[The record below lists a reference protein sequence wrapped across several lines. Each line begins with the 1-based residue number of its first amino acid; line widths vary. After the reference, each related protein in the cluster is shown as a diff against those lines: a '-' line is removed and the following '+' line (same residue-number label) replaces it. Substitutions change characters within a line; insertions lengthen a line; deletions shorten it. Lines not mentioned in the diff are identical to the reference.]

1 MYEIRKDELD
11 NAILALV
18 NQNKKMRL
26 FEIAKALNRSSA
38 FIKNRLLYL
47 TAAGEVEM
55 RKDKWELWI
64 YPANK
69 TSEVVSNE

>member
-1 MYEIRKDELD
+1 MYEIRKDSFD
-11 NAILALV
+11 NATIALL

-26 FEIAKALNRSSA
+26 CEIAKALNRSPA
-38 FIKNRLLYL
+38 FVKNRLLYL

-69 TSEVVSNE
+69 TSEVVSDE